1 MAPVGYART
10 STLRQNAG
18 RDAQLR
24 TLKDLGCEKVFAEKV
39 SSVQE
44 RAKLD
49 AALEYVREG
58 DVFVVTKLDR
68 LAHRGRRVLVHDPC
82 PPCRRGDRLG
92 PLRDGAD
99 HPWRERPLRVG
110 RTRNVMAPT
119 SLAGQFEQPYGPL
132 GPPTLFTIPVLR
144 YMIFSIAPAK
154 AGDQG
159 RAMRPRS
166 PRFPL

>member
-18 RDAQLR
+18 LDAQLR

-68 LAHRGRRVLVHDPC
+68 LARST
-82 PPCRRGDRLG
+82 
-92 PLRDGAD
+92 RDLLQ
-99 HPWRERPLRVG
+99 HSRCNQQS
-110 RTRNVMAPT
+110 RNK
-119 SLAGQFEQPYGPL
+119 L
-132 GPPTLFTIPVLR
+132 
-144 YMIFSIAPAK
+144 
-154 AGDQG
+154 
-159 RAMRPRS
+159 
-166 PRFPL
+166 